1 MRSLVFIFA
10 LSLSLTSHAL
20 TDSRVPGGVA
30 LIEVTEN
37 EQPRFRDQPVLTVL
51 KDGQHLAVVGIPLS
65 LKPGPYYLE
74 TVNRR
79 IPFEVTG
86 KRYLEQR
93 IYLDNT
99 RQVNPNPL
107 DLERIKKEATRQRG
121 VLNAHTGSLDQIELI
136 LPVEGPISSPF
147 GKRRF
152 FNDQPRRP
160 HSGTDIAAPIGTPL
174 QAAAAG
180 RIALV
185 GDFFFNGR
193 LVIID
198 HGEGLKTMYNH
209 MDQIEVS
216 EGDQVSQG
224 QRIGTVGATGRV
236 TGPHLHFGVIING
249 ASVDPALFVDAI
261 NTLPGN

>member
-1 MRSLVFIFA
+1 MRILTLILA
-10 LSLSLTSHAL
+10 LSLPLTSQAL
-20 TDSRVPGGVA
+20 TDSRVPGGIA
-30 LIEVTEN
+30 LIEITN
-37 EQPRFRDQPVLTVL
+37 GEQPSFRDQPVLTVVR
-51 KDGQHLAVVGIPLS
+51 DNQHLAVVGIPLS
-65 LKPGPYYLE
+65 LKPGTYHVE
-74 TVNRR
+74 TADRR

-107 DLERIKKEATRQRG
+107 DLERIKKEATRQRS
-121 VLNAHTGSLDQIELI
+121 VLNAHAGSLDQIELI

-160 HSGTDIAAPIGTPL
+160 HSGTDIAAPTGTPL

-180 RIALV
+180 RVALV

-261 NTLPGN
+261 NRLPQ

>member
-1 MRSLVFIFA
+1 MRIVTLLLA
-10 LSLSLTSHAL
+10 LSLAFTSHAL

-30 LIEVTEN
+30 LIDIPAN
-37 EQPRFRDQPVLTVL
+37 AQPRFRDQPVLTVL
-51 KDGQHLAVVGIPLS
+51 RDNRHLAVVGLPLS
-65 LKPGPYYLE
+65 LKPGTYHLE
-74 TVNRR
+74 TAERR

-93 IYLDNT
+93 IYLDNA

-107 DLERIKKEATRQRG
+107 DLERIKKEATRQRA
-121 VLNAHTGSLDQIELI
+121 VLNAHAGSLDRIDLI

-160 HSGTDIAAPIGTPL
+160 HSGTDIAAPVGTPL
-174 QAAAAG
+174 KAAAAG
-180 RIALV
+180 QIALV

-249 ASVDPALFVDAI
+249 ASVDPSLFVNAI
-261 NTLPGN
+261 NRLPQ